1 MFGIKTSATLD
12 AGPSERKQSSEGQEA
27 ESLLSGVVK
36 LSDEQFSRSRQC
48 TSGATPWKVAT
59 AVLSLLLIIV
69 VSAEIN
75 RAAFSHATSFSYE
88 TGFTTDLEPALASIK
103 IRQRSFAGAI
113 IVNGTSQ
120 FELILDPSN
129 PRYVGKPTQELD
141 DAWDAIVGNYIPLTE
156 SEAHRLQGKV
166 DPERGQYYVVPHV
179 RHSLHCLNYLRKVA
193 YDKYYPTI
201 RTENKPTVPSFSTHV
216 DHCIEILRETIQC
229 QGDLT
234 PVPHIWSPE
243 KQMYIADTSLPH
255 TCRDFEAM
263 TKWQDERIAA
273 WNSGKA
279 SG

>member
-12 AGPSERKQSSEGQEA
+12 SGSSEGRQSNEEQEA
-27 ESLLSGVVK
+27 QSLLSDVVK
-36 LSDEQFSRSRQC
+36 LSGKQFSRSRQC
-48 TSGATPWKVAT
+48 TDGTTPWKVAT
-59 AVLSLLLIIV
+59 AILSLLLVIV
-69 VSAEIN
+69 SSAEIN
-75 RAAFSHATSFSYE
+75 RVAFPTTLFSYE
-88 TGFTTDLEPALASIK
+88 TGFSTDLEPALPSV
-103 IRQRSFAGAI
+103 RLHQHRFAGAI
-113 IVNGTSQ
+113 IVNETSQ
-120 FELILDPSN
+120 FELVLDPSN

-141 DAWDAIVGNYIPLTE
+141 DAWDSIVGSYIALTE
-156 SEAHRLQGKV
+156 SEAQRLQGKV
-166 DPERGQYYVVPHV
+166 SRERGQYYVVPHV

-193 YDKYYPTI
+193 YDKWYPTI
-201 RTENKPTVPSFSTHV
+201 RTENKTTVPDFFTHV
-216 DHCIEILRETIQC
+216 DHCVEILRETIQC

-273 WNSGKA
+273 WNSGK